1 MKNPILYITLIGC
14 LIASPLYMQGQVLAK
29 ASVNRDQILIG
40 EPIILTFEVRVPM
53 GQSVT
58 WFNLDSIPLFEFI
71 EKGKVDTSDNIDGK
85 QYHQELTITSFD
97 SGMVI
102 IPPMTIQVDGK
113 AYATDSI
120 PIEVS
125 YAQLD
130 ISKDYRDIKEIE
142 EVPKPAWRAW
152 IPWILGIVTLLA
164 VGVIAYLLLKPK
176 TPAPAPQP
184 VQPQLSAYEEALQA
198 LEELR
203 KQGLQNGQVKIYYS
217 RLNDILRVFMFRK
230 LKVATLEKTN
240 AELIAELR
248 QVPMDKESFNQLVH
262 ALQIADFVKFARYQ
276 PDASDNENNFT
287 VIQTAIKT
295 LNNIS

>member
-164 VGVIAYLLLKPK
+164 VGVIAYLLRKPK